1 MQDQYIF
8 KIVMDVLKPALIVGL
23 KTIEMNI
30 FTYSYFWNKI
40 IQNIKFIDIQFIL
53 LRYNR
58 K

>member
-1 MQDQYIF
+1 MQDKYIF
-8 KIVMDVLKPALIVGL
+8 KIVMDVLKPALIVDL